1 MKVSGFDLSSPTEN
15 LIAKSLEAGRFPHAV
30 LIEGGAPEKRA
41 ELARKI
47 ARALICESKT
57 QAPCGVCSHCVKAS
71 HDMHPDI
78 AFLEP
83 KKKKS
88 ESRDKTYFVDYVREI
103 VSGSYVLPNEAALK
117 IYILSE
123 ADKMGPEGQNAFL
136 KTLEEPAPHA
146 MFILLCSTKEVF
158 LQTVLSRV
166 TLFNLGEDETLSHE
180 ATEEAKEAAKK
191 VALAVYAPN
200 EFEIVK
206 AAGVFE
212 KNQKLLQDTLP
223 VLEEMFAE
231 ALRIKFGAGR
241 EGEADETA
249 SLLAEKLSRRAL
261 LGLAES
267 AEELIKGL
275 SRSANLNLTIL
286 RLCTSFRTAAKE
298 QE

>member
-30 LIEGGAPEKRA
+30 LIEGGAPEKRE

-47 ARALICESKT
+47 ARALVCESKSEV
-57 QAPCGVCSHCVKAS
+57 PCGTCAHCIKAS

-78 AFLEP
+78 LYFEP
-83 KKKKS
+83 EKR
-88 ESRDKTYFVDYVREI
+88 SRENRIYPVDTIRNI
-103 VSGSYVLPNEAALK
+103 VGDSYVVPNEAQVK
-117 IYILSE
+117 VYILSE
-123 ADKMGPEGQNAFL
+123 AGEMGVQGQNAFL

-146 MFILLCSTKEVF
+146 MFILLTSTKEVF

-166 TLFNLGEDETLSHE
+166 TLFNIGEDETLSHE
-180 ATEEAKEAAKK
+180 ITEESREAAENI
-191 VALAVYAPN
+191 ALAIYAPN
-200 EFEIVK
+200 EFEIIK
-206 AAGVFE
+206 AAGVFD

-223 VLEEMFAE
+223 LLEEMFAE
-231 ALRIKFGAGR
+231 ALRIKFGAGKG
-241 EGEADETA
+241 GEADETA
-249 SLLAEKLSRRAL
+249 ALLAEKLPRRAL
-261 LGLAES
+261 LELAES
-267 AEELIKGL
+267 AEELIRSL

>member
-1 MKVSGFDLSSPTEN
+1 MKVSGFDLASPTEN

-41 ELARKI
+41 DLARRI
-47 ARALICESKT
+47 ALALICESKT
-57 QAPCGVCSHCVKAS
+57 ETPCGVCPHCLKAL

-78 AFLEP
+78 LYHEP
-83 KKKKS
+83 VKKS
-88 ESRDKTYFVDYVREI
+88 RESRIYPVEYIREI
-103 VSGSYVLPNEAALK
+103 VNDSYVLPNEASVK
-117 IYILSE
+117 VYILSE
-123 ADKMGPEGQNAFL
+123 ADNMGTAGQNAFL

-146 MFILLCSTKEVF
+146 MFILLCATKEVF

-166 TLFNLGEDETLSHE
+166 TLFNLGEDETLSSE
-180 ATEEAKEAAKK
+180 VTEEAKEAAKS
-191 VALAVYAPN
+191 VAIAVYAPN

-212 KNQKLLQDTLP
+212 KNQKLLQETLP

-231 ALRIKFGAGR
+231 ALRIKFGAAGD
-241 EGEADETA
+241 GEKDETA
-249 SLLAEKLSRRAL
+249 AVLAEKLSRRAL
-261 LGLAES
+261 LKLAEC

-286 RLCTSFRTAAKE
+286 RLCTSFRAAAKE